1 MLDPTFIQI
10 GDSYN
15 NKWGYSCRVRNP
27 NKHMAKEDAKV
38 RGEALAALKR
48 IRA

>member
-1 MLDPTFIQI
+1 MLDPTFIKVV
-10 GDSYN
+10 DTYN
-15 NKWGYSCRVRNP
+15 NKWDYSCRVRNP

-38 RGEALAALKR
+38 KGEALAALRR